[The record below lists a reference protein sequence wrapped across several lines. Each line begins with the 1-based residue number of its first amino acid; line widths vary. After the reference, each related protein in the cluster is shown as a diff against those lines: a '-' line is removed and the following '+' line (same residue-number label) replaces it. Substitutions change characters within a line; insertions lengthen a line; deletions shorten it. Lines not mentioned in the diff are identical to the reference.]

1 MLEGGD
7 VLVGVDL
14 LFILPSYRG
23 ADSLGQSMGVA
34 DEGGVY
40 NGIYLRKGQIG
51 IMACKP
57 QLGTMVNFV
66 QFK

>member
-1 MLEGGD
+1 MPFWNHTNDSMMLEGGD

-51 IMACKP
+51 IMACSHS
-57 QLGTMVNFV
+57 
-66 QFK
+66 